1 MTFRIE
7 SKPLRTV
14 LRWQVYATAVM
25 TLIACAWAGLHGAL
39 SALLGGLV
47 SWLAGLVFAML
58 VSGGKAA
65 SAGAALRTVFRAE
78 ASKIMLIVLLLWLV
92 LATYQD
98 IVAAAFFVAFAIVVL
113 MSQAAIL
120 VRENRVE

>member
-1 MTFRIE
+1 
-7 SKPLRTV
+7 
-14 LRWQVYATAVM
+14 M

-47 SWLAGLVFAML
+47 SWFAGLVFAMMI
-58 VSGGKAA
+58 SGGKAA
-65 SAGAALRTVFRAE
+65 SAGAALRTAFRAE

-98 IVAAAFFVAFAIVVL
+98 IVPAAFFGAFAIVVL
-113 MSQAAIL
+113 MFQAAIL